1 MEKMNN
7 IFTVD
12 SVKKEGSYIKVTGV
26 YQIPEGSPFERGIIL
41 TEDKYNG
48 SQIYVAFTTKD
59 ENGKHG
65 LLLDTKSIHPKI
77 TKELI
82 DIIPGMMLFKIED

>member
-7 IFTVD
+7 IFRVD
-12 SVKKEGSYIKVTGV
+12 SVIEEGNYIKVTGV
-26 YQIPEGSPFERGIIL
+26 YQIPESLSFERGDVL

-48 SQIYVAFTTKD
+48 HQIYVTFATKG
-59 ENGKHG
+59 ENGKDG
-65 LLLDTKSIHPKI
+65 LVLDTKSMHPKI